1 MIIIF
6 NVTYPDNIDP
16 AAAKKILQLLPQPKN
31 KPQLPK
37 DVEEVQLEVFDGKFQ
52 RSVSNME
59 MSIYFWKEL
68 WWKYL
73 FFPLISDWVLTVTAG
88 EATWGGE
95 KTQHTDDYEEEDV
108 HPGMQGGPQCKQM

>member
-37 DVEEVQLEVFDGKFQ
+37 DVEDVQLEVFDGKLFHG
-52 RSVSNME
+52 NME
-59 MSIYFWKEL
+59 MSIYFCKEL
-68 WWKYL
+68 
-73 FFPLISDWVLTVTAG
+73 
-88 EATWGGE
+88 
-95 KTQHTDDYEEEDV
+95 
-108 HPGMQGGPQCKQM
+108 